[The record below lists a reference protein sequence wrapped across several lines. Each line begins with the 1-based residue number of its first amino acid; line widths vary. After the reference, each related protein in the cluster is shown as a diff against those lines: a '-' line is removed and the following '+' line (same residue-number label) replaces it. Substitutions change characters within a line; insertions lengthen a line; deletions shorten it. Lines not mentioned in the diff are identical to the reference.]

1 MYIHTKIYTW
11 MFTVVLF
18 IIQPKLR
25 CPSTDERIKKMQ
37 CLECYSALKR
47 MKYRYM
53 LHEWSLKTLGLVKE
67 VTEDQTGWFHL
78 QKLFWVGKSIERK
91 SRLVAG

>member
-1 MYIHTKIYTW
+1 MNVHSGIIHNTA
-11 MFTVVLF
+11 
-18 IIQPKLR
+18 KLR
-25 CPSTDERIKKMQ
+25 CPSTDERINKTQ

-78 QKLFWVGKSIERK
+78 QRLFWVGKSIERK